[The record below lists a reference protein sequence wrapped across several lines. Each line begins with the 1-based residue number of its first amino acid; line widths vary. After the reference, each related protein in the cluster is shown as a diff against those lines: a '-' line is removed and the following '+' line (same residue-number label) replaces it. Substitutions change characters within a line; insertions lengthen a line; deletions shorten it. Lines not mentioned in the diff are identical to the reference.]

1 MKHMKFQMK
10 LLTGFLLLLLIVN
23 VRLGIPILPLI
34 KDLLIRLPMNG
45 LFVLSLIP
53 MLNAG
58 MGFNFGMPVGIL
70 AGLLGIST
78 VMNFGLRGM
87 GGFLAAMALTTVLCI
102 LFGDVYG
109 RVLLRSAGKEEISGN
124 FLGLSLVPLFCILWV
139 TIPFDNPVMIYPV
152 GGQGLRPKIGLD
164 GYYAGVIEDLL
175 RMEIGGLSIPV
186 GYLLCFLA
194 VCFALWLIFQSSVG
208 QNILSVG
215 ENEEYCRIMG
225 LPVASLKKQA
235 VILSTILAGL
245 GICFY
250 SQSYGYL
257 ELYNAPKAVAFSAVS
272 ALLIGGCSEH
282 SGKVSQVIWGT
293 LLFHGI
299 YVFSIPLA
307 NELFIPELAEIC
319 RMILTNLII
328 LLAMFRI
335 ERREPHAAKK

>member
-10 LLTGFLLLLLIVN
+10 ILTGFLILLLGINLW
-23 VRLGIPILPLI
+23 LGIPVRPLL

-45 LFVLSLIP
+45 LFVLSLVP

-70 AGLLGIST
+70 SGLLGIST
-78 VMNFGLRGM
+78 VMNLGLRGM
-87 GGFLAAMALTTVLCI
+87 GGFLAAVLLSILLCTVSGGL
-102 LFGDVYG
+102 YG
-109 RVLLRSAGKEEISGN
+109 RVLLRASGKEEISGN
-124 FLGLSLVPLFCILWV
+124 FLGLALVPLFCILWV
-139 TIPFDNPVMIYPV
+139 IIPFHNPVMIYPV

-164 GYYAGVIEDLL
+164 GYYTRIIEDLL
-175 RMEIGGLSIPV
+175 KVEIEGLVIPV
-186 GYLLCFLA
+186 GYILCFLGI
-194 VCFALWLIFQSSVG
+194 CFAVWLLFRSSLG
-208 QNILSVG
+208 QNILAIG
-215 ENEEYCRIMG
+215 ENEAYCDLMG
-225 LPVASLKKQA
+225 LPVLRIKKQS
-235 VILSTILAGL
+235 VIFSTILAGI

-272 ALLIGGCSEH
+272 AILIGGCSEH
-282 SGKVSQVIWGT
+282 HGRVSQVIWGT
-293 LLFHGI
+293 LVFHGI

-319 RMILTNLII
+319 RTILTNLII

-335 ERREPHAAKK
+335 DRRKKHLEKK